1 MPPKVDAFRTADVLQ
16 GRQRMPKGSFLG
28 HLSSET
34 WKLLVNAWGSDARVY
49 ERDEVLPTGPDR
61 QYVHIVLG
69 GCVRQDRFPFGD
81 DDGSPTITRFRGVGQ
96 VLGEA
101 KLIEPRSHV
110 LTTCLT
116 TTWVM
121 PCFVPRMHAFFRKA
135 PDVQLALLRSL
146 EDRNRSDEIIYTMA
160 ARTPLRRVAGLLAH
174 LAEGAEATEAT
185 EATEAPGNAPGASL
199 GARVTIAG
207 PSQKDMA
214 AALLLGLSTV
224 ENAVRDLRNSGVLD
238 NKYRQFVVSDLAAL
252 HGIAAAVP

>member
-1 MPPKVDAFRTADVLQ
+1 MPPKVDVFRAADVLQ
-16 GRQRMPKGSFLG
+16 GRQRMPKGSFLH
-28 HLSSET
+28 HLPSDT

-49 ERDEVLPTGPDR
+49 ERDEVLPIGPDA
-61 QYVHIVLG
+61 QHVHIVLG
-69 GCVRQDRFPFGD
+69 GCVRQDRFPFGTD
-81 DDGSPTITRFRGVGQ
+81 EEDPTITRFRGVGQ

-121 PCFVPRMHAFFRKA
+121 PCFVPRMHFLFRKA

-146 EDRNRSDEIIYTMA
+146 EDRNRSDEVIYTMA
-160 ARTPLRRVAGLLAH
+160 AHTPLQRVAGLLAH
-174 LAEGAEATEAT
+174 LAEVAGTPGT
-185 EATEAPGNAPGASL
+185 APAG
-199 GARVTIAG
+199 RTTITG

-224 ENAVRDLRNSGVLD
+224 ENAVRDLRNCGVLD
-238 NKYRQFVVSDLAAL
+238 NKYRQFAVSDLDALRGLAA
-252 HGIAAAVP
+252 IP